1 MNRYAKKERIKFIK
15 EILTKYKVSSQKQV
29 ADLLKKQGLSVS
41 QPTVARDFEEIGVVK
56 VRKNNMSFY
65 RLPEKGDEMLKKRLK
80 AAFENFVIDV
90 IPVDNLILVKTVPGN
105 AGGVANLIDHS
116 GIEGVAGTIAGDD
129 TVLVVTFKN
138 KTRNVLRF
146 FDKTVGKR

>member
-1 MNRYAKKERIKFIK
+1 MNKYAKQDRIKLIK
-15 EILTKYKVSSQKQV
+15 EILTKHKVSNQEQV
-29 ADLLKKQGLSVS
+29 VNLLKKQGLSVS

-56 VRKNNMSFY
+56 IRKGNMSFY

-80 AAFENFVIDV
+80 AAFENFVTDIV
-90 IPVDNLILVKTVPGN
+90 PVDNLILVKTVPGN

-116 GIEGVAGTIAGDD
+116 GAEGIAGTIAGDD
-129 TVLVVTFKN
+129 TILVITFKN

-146 FDKTVGKR
+146 FDKIVRKR